1 MQISHRRRWVF
12 IKCDPVLCEQQLQGG
27 PSCPHACKL
36 KRSFGLETY
45 ASIGD
50 FFIEIKE
57 SFNLD
62 RTTSLKKNSYFPYEE
77 NKNKTKQKKKKKKKT
92 WELNDKYEFRN

>member
-12 IKCDPVLCEQQLQGG
+12 VKCDPVLCEQQLQGG

-62 RTTSLKKNSYFPYEE
+62 RTTSLKKKFLFSLRR
-77 NKNKTKQKKKKKKKT
+77 KQKQNKKKKKKENMGIK
-92 WELNDKYEFRN
+92 